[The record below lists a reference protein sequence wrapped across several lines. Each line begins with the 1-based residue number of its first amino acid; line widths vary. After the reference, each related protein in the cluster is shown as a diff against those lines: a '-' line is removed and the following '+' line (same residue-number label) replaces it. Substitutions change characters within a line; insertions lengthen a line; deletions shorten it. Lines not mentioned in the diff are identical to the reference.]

1 MTNPRHEQL
10 IKEVTAKAFGLIPGM
25 IYVKDRLMGGMS
37 NYTYVVEVKHKKYTF
52 RIPGKKAENFVDRV
66 VEKHNI
72 ELVDQLHL
80 NNKTV
85 YLDLENGYKIAE
97 YIEGQPMSELN
108 PLEYLH
114 DASITLHMIH
124 DSGLKSDYDYDP
136 LKRLAYYEEHTY
148 EYDHVHSDRYYEL
161 KDRFLSLKDK
171 YMDPERLTLCHGD
184 SQISNFVI
192 TPDGETRLMDWEFTG
207 NNDPFYDIACFG
219 NNNFD
224 HALALLPI
232 YLGREATVEEYNRLY
247 FYRTFQCLQWHNVA
261 LYKEFI
267 GLSIE
272 LDIDFMF
279 VANLYLDKAEKF
291 LNSIK

>member
-1 MTNPRHEQL
+1 MTNEQI

-25 IYVKDRLMGGMS
+25 IKVQERLMGGMS
-37 NYTYVVEVKHKKYTF
+37 NYTYIIEVKNKKYTF
-52 RIPGKKAENFVDRV
+52 RIPGKKADKFVDRV

-72 ELVDQLHL
+72 GLVDTLHL

-85 YLDLENGYKIAE
+85 YLDIEKGYKIAE
-97 YIEGQPMSELN
+97 YIEGQPLSELN
-108 PLEYLH
+108 PMDYLK
-114 DASITLHMIH
+114 DAAIVLHTIH
-124 DSGLKSDYDYDP
+124 ESGLRSDYYYDP
-136 LKRLAYYEEHTY
+136 LGRLTLYEEHTY

-161 KDRFLSLKDK
+161 KDRFLALKEK
-171 YMDPERLTLCHGD
+171 YMDPEKLTLCHGD
-184 SQISNFVI
+184 SQISNFVV
-192 TPDGETRLMDWEFTG
+192 TPDNELRLMDWEFTG

-219 NNNFD
+219 NNDFN
-224 HALALLPI
+224 HALALLPV
-232 YLGREATVEEYNRLY
+232 YLGREATLEEKNKLY
-247 FYRTFQCLQWHNVA
+247 FFRSFQCLQWHNVA

-272 LDIDFMF
+272 LGVDFDF